1 MRPVRK
7 DKSEIKFSN
16 GVRRIERAIAT
27 LFFVGHFPL
36 APGTLASLLGAGVY
50 LLVRNNT
57 PLYLTLTAA
66 LLALGF
72 WSASRAERTFRRK
85 DPPQIVID
93 EFSSML
99 LVYLFVPFSVKFL
112 VTGFV
117 LFRIL
122 DIFKIPPIKKLQVMP
137 AGWGIMLDDIAA
149 AILANIILQV
159 IRFLPLP
166 I

>member
-1 MRPVRK
+1 MRK
-7 DKSEIKFSN
+7 
-16 GVRRIERAIAT
+16 IERAIAT
-27 LFFVGHFPL
+27 LFFVGHFPF
-36 APGTLASLLGAGVY
+36 APGTLASGLGVLVY
-50 LLVRNNT
+50 LMVRGNT
-57 PLYLTLTAA
+57 PLYLTLTAC

-72 WSASRAERTFRRK
+72 WSASGAERTFRRK
-85 DPPQIVID
+85 DPPEIVID

-99 LVYLFVPFSVKFL
+99 LVYLFVPFNVKFL
-112 VTGFV
+112 ITGFV

-122 DIFKIPPIKKLQVMP
+122 DIFKIPPIKKLQKLP

-159 IRFLPLP
+159 LRHLPLP

>member
-1 MRPVRK
+1 M
-7 DKSEIKFSN
+7 
-16 GVRRIERAIAT
+16 RRIERALST
-27 LFFVGHFPL
+27 LFFVGHCPL
-36 APGTLASLLGAGVY
+36 LPGTLASLLGAGVY

-57 PLYLTLTAA
+57 PLYLTLTA
-66 LLALGF
+66 LFLALGF
-72 WSASRAERTFRRK
+72 WSASGAEGTFRRK

-112 VTGFV
+112 ITGFI
-117 LFRIL
+117 LFRIF
-122 DIFKIPPIKKLQVMP
+122 DIFKMPPIKKLQKLP

-149 AILANIILQV
+149 AILTNIILQV
-159 IRFLPLP
+159 LRFLPIP